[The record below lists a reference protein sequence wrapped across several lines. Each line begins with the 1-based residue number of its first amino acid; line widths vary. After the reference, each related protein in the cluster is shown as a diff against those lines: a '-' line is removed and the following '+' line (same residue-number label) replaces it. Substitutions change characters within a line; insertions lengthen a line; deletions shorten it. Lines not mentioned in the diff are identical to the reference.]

1 VKEVGK
7 AWTWWR
13 RRSGRRSSV
22 VSTAPAWR
30 RNETPA
36 SWRRS
41 EALARRRS
49 EAPVWRRTWMMRRRE
64 RGGGWMRRRSGR
76 QQVWGNDKVRV

>member
-7 AWTWWR
+7 AWIWWWR
-13 RRSGRRSSV
+13 RSGQRSSV
-22 VSTAPAWR
+22 VSTAPVWR

-41 EALARRRS
+41 EALARRS
-49 EAPVWRRTWMMRRRE
+49 EAPVWRRTWRMRRRE

-76 QQVWGNDKVRV
+76 RQVWRNDKVRV